1 MAVAEAPAHQTTAE
15 EAHAAHSGRDH
26 SDAGKKTVMLRIKRQ
41 KGPGE
46 APYWEN
52 FTVPYTPGMN
62 VISALMEIRLN
73 PVTREG
79 RSTTPVSWDSACLEE
94 VCGACSMRIN
104 GIPRQSCTALVDQL
118 EQPIVLEPF
127 SKFPVIRDLMVD
139 RTPMFE
145 ALKRIKAWVPVDGTY
160 PMGPGEKIDP
170 DTQGDMYKYSRCM
183 TCGCCLEACPQYN
196 EKSGFIGAS
205 AIGQSYLFNLNPTG
219 KNLKDERL
227 EEMAGPGGVVDCGNA
242 QNCVRVCPKE
252 IPLTDAIAAIG
263 GQATIYAIKKLFRF

>member
-1 MAVAEAPAHQTTAE
+1 MAVAEAPAHQITAE
-15 EAHAAHSGRDH
+15 EAHASHSGNRAPATG
-26 SDAGKKTVMLRIKRQ
+26 SKTVSLRIKRQ
-41 KGPGE
+41 NGPGE
-46 APYWEN
+46 APFWEN
-52 FTVPYTPGMN
+52 FAVPYTEGMN

-79 RSTTPVSWDSACLEE
+79 RKTTPVNWDSGCLEE

-104 GIPRQSCTALVDQL
+104 GVPRQSCTALIDQL

-139 RTPMFE
+139 RTPMYE
-145 ALKRIKAWVPVDGTY
+145 ALKRVKAWVPLDGTY
-160 PMGPGEKIDP
+160 PMGPGEKINP
-170 DTQGDMYKYSRCM
+170 DVQGDMYKYSRCM

-196 EKSGFIGAS
+196 EKSGFIGAA
-205 AIGQSYLFNLNPTG
+205 AIGQTYLFNQNPTG

-227 EEMAGPGGVVDCGNA
+227 EVMAGPGGVVDCGNA

-263 GQATIYAIKKLFRF
+263 GQTTMYAIKKLFRF